1 MSRPLF
7 VKADLRI
14 TRGDEEIRILGH
26 GDQIEV
32 FHPSIRFFFKTM
44 RRTCFLRFDHI
55 LTLDQSLRHLGLTV
69 VLKTRYLCF
78 RILGINSGKWTR
90 FVFRLI
96 LPR

>member
-1 MSRPLF
+1 MTRPLV
-7 VKADLRI
+7 VKADIRI
-14 TRGDEEIRILGH
+14 TQGEEEIRVLGH

-44 RRTCFLRFDHI
+44 RRTLSIKSDHI
-55 LTLDQSLRHLGLTV
+55 LTLDQTLRHLGLTV

-78 RILGINSGKWTR
+78 RILGFKSRKWMR

-96 LPR
+96 LPS

>member
-1 MSRPLF
+1 MTRPLV
-7 VKADLRI
+7 VKADIRI
-14 TRGDEEIRILGH
+14 TLGDEEFRVLGH

-44 RRTCFLRFDHI
+44 RRTFAIRCDHI
-55 LTLDQSLRHLGLTV
+55 LMLDQALRHLGLTV

-78 RILGINSGKWTR
+78 RILGFNSRKWMR

-96 LPR
+96 LPK